1 VEINGSRILMEPLG
15 RVIEESTP
23 FRFVFKTNIDNPI
36 ALHDYVFVEV
46 NNVED
51 GKISKEKVLAEV
63 IGLGS
68 KNPLATERL
77 VADQQVSSYSYKLVS
92 AEVIGYLKDGVIIRP
107 KVAPDPNSPVYRAG
121 DELLQAF
128 FTGVKNRIPL
138 KVAALINRPQI
149 SVPIHLQDLQ
159 FHLGIFAATRA
170 GKSYFAGKL
179 IEEILTNT
187 PFPVVVIDIHA
198 DYVMMDRKYDGSRH
212 GDFNVVV
219 YYPPKAPRVKRVT
232 AEQRELRLSPEQ
244 LTHEALTALLGATLG
259 ERQKIILR
267 RILKKLKSQ
276 KKAFGLNDV
285 IDQIVEELNK
295 ADENGKPLLKGNER
309 ARYESLLARLEDLGE
324 DISLPPTGIDVSEL
338 LRPKALSVICLNG
351 LRSKV
356 QDAYASI
363 IIDMLFRHQ
372 VLSKNDEKNFTPVFL
387 FVEEA
392 HRIASSES
400 GGYAVRTISTAIREG
415 SKFGLFMVLIS
426 QRPRSIDPDI
436 LSNVGNYAVMRIT
449 NQQDQNVIES
459 ASESF
464 SHRLI
469 EDLPGLNQGEA
480 ILVGP
485 FVPLSAH
492 VKTLERKT
500 KHHGV
505 TPELSS
511 LMERINETLEE
522 RERGRW

>member
-1 VEINGSRILMEPLG
+1 MEPLG

-23 FRFVFKTNIDNPI
+23 FRFVFKTSIDNPI

-46 NNVED
+46 NNFED
-51 GKISKEKVLAEV
+51 GRVSKERVLAEV

-77 VADQQVSSYSYKLVS
+77 VAEQQVAPYSYKLVL
-92 AEVIGYLKDGVIIRP
+92 AEIVGYYRDGRIIRP
-107 KVAPDPNSPVYRAG
+107 KVAPDPNSPVYRAD

-128 FTGVKNRIPL
+128 FSGVDSRLPL
-138 KVAALINRPQI
+138 KVAVLLNRPRV

-179 IEEILTNT
+179 IEEILINT

-198 DYVMMDRKYDGSRH
+198 DYVMMDRRPDGTRH

-219 YYPPKAPRVKRVT
+219 YYPPKAPRVNGVT
-232 AEQRELRLSPEQ
+232 AEQRSLQLSPEQ
-244 LTHEALTALLGATLG
+244 LTHEALVTLLGVTLG
-259 ERQKIILR
+259 ERQRIVLR
-267 RILKKLKSQ
+267 RILKKLKSE
-276 KKAFGLNDV
+276 KKAFGLNDMTTQV
-285 IDQIVEELNK
+285 IEELDK
-295 ADENGKPLLKGNER
+295 TDENGKPLLKGNER
-309 ARYESLLARLEDLGE
+309 ARYESLLDRLEDLEE
-324 DISLPPTGIDVSEL
+324 DVSLPPTGMDISEL
-338 LRPKALSVICLNG
+338 LRPKTLSVICLNG

-363 IIDMLFRHQ
+363 IIETLFRHQ
-372 VLSKNDEKNFTPVFL
+372 VSSRDRKDFMPVFL
-387 FVEEA
+387 FIEEA
-392 HRIASSES
+392 HRIASG

-415 SKFGLFMVLIS
+415 SKFGLFIVLIS

-449 NQQDQNVIES
+449 NQQDQSVIEN

-480 ILVGP
+480 VLVGP
-485 FVPLSAH
+485 FVPLPAH
-492 VKTLERKT
+492 VKAIERKT
-500 KHHGV
+500 MHHGI
-505 TPELSS
+505 TPELRA
-511 LMERINETLEE
+511 LMDRINEMLEQ
-522 RERGRW
+522 REKSRW